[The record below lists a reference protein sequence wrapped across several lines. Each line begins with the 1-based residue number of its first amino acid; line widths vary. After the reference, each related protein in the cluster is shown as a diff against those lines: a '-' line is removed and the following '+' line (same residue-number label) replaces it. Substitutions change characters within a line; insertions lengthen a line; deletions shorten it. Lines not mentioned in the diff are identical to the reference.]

1 MKISKYLNEKNVNN
15 LINIVIIFLVC
26 FIPFREYISYYTMS
40 YIKFLPDIIIF
51 VTFVFLLLFRK
62 IKIRFSASDIILLL
76 FALLTF
82 ITTIGLNQRGILPF
96 LLELRS
102 MFLYYVLYYIL
113 RNVKIVINW
122 NLFSKVLSMVVII
135 VSIFS
140 IVEKIFNKDFLFP
153 SGWANSIIYKDN
165 YARVY
170 SVFNNPNTYATF
182 IVLSFFLLNYLEY
195 CKKVKCYKFIYILLL
210 INLWLSASRSSM
222 IIFAMYIFVYM
233 ILIIKNK
240 YKSKLFNLL
249 IITLLSSICILGIN
263 KMSNNYYFATVVDK
277 NPAEVIDIIIDDK
290 EQKPKDNYLK
300 PDSSKNNNK
309 PNTDILNEIEKRKNG
324 GLINRIMSM
333 FKGELYDLSAKNGR
347 IYKMKTGL
355 KIFMDYP
362 IIGSGLGTFGDS
374 ASLMINPI
382 DFYEKYDLE
391 ANFYADNQYLTIIVE
406 CGILGTAL
414 MAAFIISLIVKYRNN
429 ILKLT
434 VIFGIMLLCL
444 FYNTLEVQI
453 AMFMFYLFLCL
464 PEKEIINEK

>member
-26 FIPFREYISYYTMS
+26 FIPFREYISYYTIS

-51 VTFVFLLLFRK
+51 VTFVFLLLFKK
-62 IKIRFSASDIILLL
+62 IKIRFSASDIIILL
-76 FALLTF
+76 FALVTF
-82 ITTIGLNQRGILPF
+82 ITNICLNQRGILPF

-102 MFLYYVLYYIL
+102 LFLYYVLYYIL
-113 RNVKIVINW
+113 RNTKIEINW
-122 NLFSKVLSMVVII
+122 NLFSKVLSLVIFI

-153 SGWANSIIYKDN
+153 NAWASSIVYKDN
-165 YARVY
+165 FARVY

-195 CKKVKCYKFIYILLL
+195 YKDIKCYKFIYILLL
-210 INLWLSASRSSM
+210 INLWLSASRSAM
-222 IIFAMYIFVYM
+222 IIFAVYIFVYL

-240 YKSKLFNLL
+240 YKDKLLNLL
-249 IITLLSSICILGIN
+249 VIALISSICIFGIS

-277 NPAEVIDIIIDDK
+277 KPAGVIDVIIDANGHRHNNPLNPNSNKYNSDIIDD
-290 EQKPKDNYLK
+290 
-300 PDSSKNNNK
+300 
-309 PNTDILNEIEKRKNG
+309 IAKRESG
-324 GLINRIMSM
+324 GLINRILSL
-333 FKGELYDLSAKNGR
+333 FKGNIYDLSTKDGR
-347 IYKMKTGL
+347 IYKIMVGIKVF
-355 KIFMDYP
+355 KDYP
-362 IIGSGLGTFGDS
+362 VIGSGFGTFGDS

-391 ANFYADNQYLTIIVE
+391 DKFYSDNQYLTIIVE
-406 CGILGTAL
+406 CGILGTVL
-414 MAAFIISLIVKYRNN
+414 MAAFVISLIIKYRKN

-434 VIFGIMLLCL
+434 VVFCVMILCL

-464 PEKEIINEK
+464 PEKENVNEK

>member
-26 FIPFREYISYYTMS
+26 FIPFREYISYYTIS

-51 VTFVFLLLFRK
+51 VTFVFLLLFKK
-62 IKIRFSASDIILLL
+62 IKIRFSASDIIILL
-76 FALLTF
+76 FALVTF
-82 ITTIGLNQRGILPF
+82 ITNICLNQRGILPF

-102 MFLYYVLYYIL
+102 LFLYYVLYYIL
-113 RNVKIVINW
+113 RNTKIEINW
-122 NLFSKVLSMVVII
+122 NLFSKVLSLVIFI

-153 SGWANSIIYKDN
+153 NAWASSIVYKDN
-165 YARVY
+165 FARVY

-195 CKKVKCYKFIYILLL
+195 YKDVKCYKFIYVLLL

-222 IIFAMYIFVYM
+222 IILAMYILVYL
-233 ILIIKNK
+233 ILLIKNRN
-240 YKSKLFNLL
+240 KSKLLGLL
-249 IITLLSSICILGIN
+249 IIVLISSICIFGIS

-277 NPAEVIDIIIDDK
+277 KPAGVIDVIIDANGHRHNNPLNPNSNKYNSDIIDD
-290 EQKPKDNYLK
+290 
-300 PDSSKNNNK
+300 
-309 PNTDILNEIEKRKNG
+309 IAKRESG
-324 GLINRIMSM
+324 GLINRILSL
-333 FKGELYDLSAKNGR
+333 FKGNIYDLSTKDGR
-347 IYKMKTGL
+347 IYKIMVGIKVF
-355 KIFMDYP
+355 KDYP
-362 IIGSGLGTFGDS
+362 VIGSGFGTFGDS
-374 ASLMINPI
+374 ASLIINPI

-391 ANFYADNQYLTIIVE
+391 DNFYSDNQYLTIIVE
-406 CGILGTAL
+406 CGILGTVL
-414 MAAFIISLIVKYRNN
+414 MAAFVISLIIKYRKN

-434 VIFGIMLLCL
+434 VVFCIMILCL

-464 PEKEIINEK
+464 PEKENVNEK

>member
-26 FIPFREYISYYTMS
+26 FIPFREYISYYTIS

-51 VTFVFLLLFRK
+51 VTFVFLLLFKK
-62 IKIRFSASDIILLL
+62 IKIRFSASDIIILL
-76 FALLTF
+76 FALVTF
-82 ITTIGLNQRGILPF
+82 ITNICLNQRGILPF

-102 MFLYYVLYYIL
+102 LFLYYVLYYIL
-113 RNVKIVINW
+113 RNTKIEINW
-122 NLFSKVLSMVVII
+122 NLFSKVLSLVIFI

-153 SGWANSIIYKDN
+153 NAWASSIVYKDN
-165 YARVY
+165 FARVY

-195 CKKVKCYKFIYILLL
+195 YKDVKCYKFIYVLLL

-222 IIFAMYIFVYM
+222 IILAMHILVYL
-233 ILIIKNK
+233 ILLIKNRN
-240 YKSKLFNLL
+240 KSKLLGLL
-249 IITLLSSICILGIN
+249 IIVLISSICIFGIS

-277 NPAEVIDIIIDDK
+277 KPAGVIDVIINANGHRHNNPLNPNSNKYNSDIIDD
-290 EQKPKDNYLK
+290 
-300 PDSSKNNNK
+300 
-309 PNTDILNEIEKRKNG
+309 IAKRESG
-324 GLINRIMSM
+324 GLINRILSL
-333 FKGELYDLSAKNGR
+333 FKGNIYDLSTKDGR
-347 IYKMKTGL
+347 IYKIMVGIKVF
-355 KIFMDYP
+355 KDYP
-362 IIGSGLGTFGDS
+362 VIGSGFGTFGDS
-374 ASLMINPI
+374 ASLIINPI

-391 ANFYADNQYLTIIVE
+391 DNFYSDNQYLTIIVE
-406 CGILGTAL
+406 CGILGTVL
-414 MAAFIISLIVKYRNN
+414 MAAFVISLIIKYRKN

-434 VIFGIMLLCL
+434 VVFCIMILCL

-464 PEKEIINEK
+464 PEKENVNEK

>member
-26 FIPFREYISYYTMS
+26 FIPFREYISYYTIS

-51 VTFVFLLLFRK
+51 VTFVFLLLFKK
-62 IKIRFSASDIILLL
+62 IKIRFSASDIIILL
-76 FALLTF
+76 FALVTF
-82 ITTIGLNQRGILPF
+82 ITNICLNQRGILPF

-102 MFLYYVLYYIL
+102 LFLYYVLYYIL
-113 RNVKIVINW
+113 RNTKIEINW
-122 NLFSKVLSMVVII
+122 NLFSKVLSLVIFI

-153 SGWANSIIYKDN
+153 NAWASSIVYKDN
-165 YARVY
+165 FARVY

-195 CKKVKCYKFIYILLL
+195 YKDIKCYKFIYILLL
-210 INLWLSASRSSM
+210 INLWLSASRSAM
-222 IIFAMYIFVYM
+222 IIFAVYIFVYL

-240 YKSKLFNLL
+240 YKDKLLNLL
-249 IITLLSSICILGIN
+249 VIALISSICIFGIS

-277 NPAEVIDIIIDDK
+277 KPAGVIDVIIDANGHRHNNPLNPNSNKYNSDIIDD
-290 EQKPKDNYLK
+290 
-300 PDSSKNNNK
+300 
-309 PNTDILNEIEKRKNG
+309 IAKRESG
-324 GLINRIMSM
+324 GLINGILSL
-333 FKGELYDLSAKNGR
+333 FKGNIYDLSTKDGR
-347 IYKMKTGL
+347 IYKIMVGIKVF
-355 KIFMDYP
+355 KDYP
-362 IIGSGLGTFGDS
+362 VIGSGFGTFGDS

-391 ANFYADNQYLTIIVE
+391 DNFYSDNQYLTIIVE
-406 CGILGTAL
+406 CGILGTVL
-414 MAAFIISLIVKYRNN
+414 MAAFVISLIIKYRKN

-434 VIFGIMLLCL
+434 VVFCVMILCL

-464 PEKEIINEK
+464 PEKENVNEK

>member
-26 FIPFREYISYYTMS
+26 FIPFREYISYYTIS

-51 VTFVFLLLFRK
+51 VTFVFLLLFKK
-62 IKIRFSASDIILLL
+62 IKIRFSASDIIILL
-76 FALLTF
+76 FALVTF
-82 ITTIGLNQRGILPF
+82 ITNICLNQRGILPF

-102 MFLYYVLYYIL
+102 LFLYYVLYYIL
-113 RNVKIVINW
+113 RNTKIEINW
-122 NLFSKVLSMVVII
+122 NLFSKVLSLVIFI

-153 SGWANSIIYKDN
+153 NAWASSIVYKDN
-165 YARVY
+165 FARVY

-195 CKKVKCYKFIYILLL
+195 YKDVKCYKFIYVLLL

-222 IIFAMYIFVYM
+222 IILAMYILVYL
-233 ILIIKNK
+233 ILLIKNRN
-240 YKSKLFNLL
+240 KSKLLGLL
-249 IITLLSSICILGIN
+249 IIVLISSICIFGIS

-277 NPAEVIDIIIDDK
+277 KPAGVIDVIIDANGHRHNNPLNPNSNKYNSDIIDD
-290 EQKPKDNYLK
+290 
-300 PDSSKNNNK
+300 
-309 PNTDILNEIEKRKNG
+309 IAKRESG
-324 GLINRIMSM
+324 GLINRILSL
-333 FKGELYDLSAKNGR
+333 FKGNIYDLSTKDGR
-347 IYKMKTGL
+347 IYKIMVGIKVF
-355 KIFMDYP
+355 KDYP
-362 IIGSGLGTFGDS
+362 VIGSGFGTFGDS

-391 ANFYADNQYLTIIVE
+391 DNFYSDNQYLTIIVE
-406 CGILGTAL
+406 CGILGTVL
-414 MAAFIISLIVKYRNN
+414 MAAFVISLIIKYRKN

-434 VIFGIMLLCL
+434 VVFCIMILCL

-464 PEKEIINEK
+464 PEKENVNEK

>member
-26 FIPFREYISYYTMS
+26 FIPFREYISYYTIS

-51 VTFVFLLLFRK
+51 VTFVFLLLFKK
-62 IKIRFSASDIILLL
+62 IKIRFSASDIIILL
-76 FALLTF
+76 FALVTF
-82 ITTIGLNQRGILPF
+82 ITNICLNQRGILPF

-102 MFLYYVLYYIL
+102 LFLYYVLYYIL
-113 RNVKIVINW
+113 RNTKIEINW
-122 NLFSKVLSMVVII
+122 NLFSKVLSLVIFI

-153 SGWANSIIYKDN
+153 NAWASSIVYKDN
-165 YARVY
+165 FARVY

-195 CKKVKCYKFIYILLL
+195 YKDVKCYKFIYVLLL

-222 IIFAMYIFVYM
+222 IILAMYILVYL
-233 ILIIKNK
+233 ILLIKNRN
-240 YKSKLFNLL
+240 KSKLLGLL
-249 IITLLSSICILGIN
+249 IIVLISSICIFGIS

-277 NPAEVIDIIIDDK
+277 KPAGVIDVIINANGHRHNNPLNPNSNKYNSDIIDD
-290 EQKPKDNYLK
+290 
-300 PDSSKNNNK
+300 
-309 PNTDILNEIEKRKNG
+309 IAKRESG
-324 GLINRIMSM
+324 GLINRILSL
-333 FKGELYDLSAKNGR
+333 FKGNIYDLSTKDGR
-347 IYKMKTGL
+347 IYKIMVGIKVF
-355 KIFMDYP
+355 KDYP
-362 IIGSGLGTFGDS
+362 VIGSGFGTFGDS
-374 ASLMINPI
+374 ASLIINPI

-391 ANFYADNQYLTIIVE
+391 DNFYSDNQYLTIIVE
-406 CGILGTAL
+406 CGILGTVL
-414 MAAFIISLIVKYRNN
+414 MAAFVISLIIKYRKN

-434 VIFGIMLLCL
+434 VVFCIMILCL

-464 PEKEIINEK
+464 PEKENVNEK

>member
-26 FIPFREYISYYTMS
+26 FIPFREYISYYTIS

-51 VTFVFLLLFRK
+51 VTFVFLLLFKK
-62 IKIRFSASDIILLL
+62 IKIRFSASDIIILL
-76 FALLTF
+76 FALVTF
-82 ITTIGLNQRGILPF
+82 ITNICLNQRGILPF

-102 MFLYYVLYYIL
+102 LFLYYVLYYIL
-113 RNVKIVINW
+113 RNTKIEINW
-122 NLFSKVLSMVVII
+122 NLFSKVLSLVIFI

-153 SGWANSIIYKDN
+153 NAWASSIVYKDN
-165 YARVY
+165 FARVY

-195 CKKVKCYKFIYILLL
+195 YKDIKCYKFIYILLL
-210 INLWLSASRSSM
+210 INLWLSASRSAM
-222 IIFAMYIFVYM
+222 IIFAVYIFVYS

-240 YKSKLFNLL
+240 YKDKLLNLL
-249 IITLLSSICILGIN
+249 VIALISSICIFGIS

-277 NPAEVIDIIIDDK
+277 KPAGVIDVIIDANGHRHNNPLNPNSNKYNSDIIDD
-290 EQKPKDNYLK
+290 
-300 PDSSKNNNK
+300 
-309 PNTDILNEIEKRKNG
+309 IAKRESG
-324 GLINRIMSM
+324 GLINRILSL
-333 FKGELYDLSAKNGR
+333 FKGNIYDLSTKDGR
-347 IYKMKTGL
+347 IYKIMVGIKVF
-355 KIFMDYP
+355 KDYP
-362 IIGSGLGTFGDS
+362 VIGSGFGTFGDS

-391 ANFYADNQYLTIIVE
+391 DNFYSDNQYLTIIVE
-406 CGILGTAL
+406 CGILGTVL
-414 MAAFIISLIVKYRNN
+414 MAAFVISLIIKYRKN

-434 VIFGIMLLCL
+434 VVFCVMILCL

-464 PEKEIINEK
+464 PEKENVNEK

>member
-26 FIPFREYISYYTMS
+26 FIPFREYISYYTIS

-51 VTFVFLLLFRK
+51 VTFVFLLLFKK
-62 IKIRFSASDIILLL
+62 IKIRFSASDIIILL
-76 FALLTF
+76 FALVTF
-82 ITTIGLNQRGILPF
+82 ITNICLNQRGILPF

-102 MFLYYVLYYIL
+102 LFLYYVLYYIL
-113 RNVKIVINW
+113 RNTKIEINW
-122 NLFSKVLSMVVII
+122 NLFSKVLSLVIFI

-153 SGWANSIIYKDN
+153 NAWASSIVYKDN
-165 YARVY
+165 FARVY

-195 CKKVKCYKFIYILLL
+195 YKDVKCYKFIYVLLL

-222 IIFAMYIFVYM
+222 IILAMYILVYL
-233 ILIIKNK
+233 ILLIKNRN
-240 YKSKLFNLL
+240 KSKLLGLL
-249 IITLLSSICILGIN
+249 IIVLISSICIFGIS

-277 NPAEVIDIIIDDK
+277 KPAGVIDVIIDANGHRHNNPLNPNSNKYNSDIIDD
-290 EQKPKDNYLK
+290 
-300 PDSSKNNNK
+300 
-309 PNTDILNEIEKRKNG
+309 IAKRESG
-324 GLINRIMSM
+324 GLINRILSL
-333 FKGELYDLSAKNGR
+333 FKGNIYDLSTKDGR
-347 IYKMKTGL
+347 IYKIMVGIKVF
-355 KIFMDYP
+355 KDYP
-362 IIGSGLGTFGDS
+362 VIGSGFGTFGDS
-374 ASLMINPI
+374 ASLIINPI

-391 ANFYADNQYLTIIVE
+391 DNFYSDSQYLTIIVE
-406 CGILGTAL
+406 CGILGTVL
-414 MAAFIISLIVKYRNN
+414 MAAFVISLIIKYRKN

-434 VIFGIMLLCL
+434 VVFCIMILCL

-464 PEKEIINEK
+464 PEKENVNEK

>member
-15 LINIVIIFLVC
+15 LINIVIIFLIC
-26 FIPFREYISYYTMS
+26 FIPFREYISYYTIS

-51 VTFVFLLLFRK
+51 VTFVFLLLFKK
-62 IKIRFSASDIILLL
+62 IKIRFSASDIIILL
-76 FALLTF
+76 FALVTF
-82 ITTIGLNQRGILPF
+82 ITNICLNQRGILPF

-102 MFLYYVLYYIL
+102 LFLYYVLYYIL
-113 RNVKIVINW
+113 RNTKIEINW
-122 NLFSKVLSMVVII
+122 NLFSKVLSLVIFI

-153 SGWANSIIYKDN
+153 NAWASSIVYKDN
-165 YARVY
+165 FARVY

-195 CKKVKCYKFIYILLL
+195 YKDIKCYKFIYILLL
-210 INLWLSASRSSM
+210 INLWLSASRSAM
-222 IIFAMYIFVYM
+222 IIFAVYIFVYL

-240 YKSKLFNLL
+240 YKDKLLNLL
-249 IITLLSSICILGIN
+249 VIALISSICIFGIS

-277 NPAEVIDIIIDDK
+277 KPAGVIDVIIDANGHRHNNPLNPNSNKYNSDIIDD
-290 EQKPKDNYLK
+290 
-300 PDSSKNNNK
+300 
-309 PNTDILNEIEKRKNG
+309 IAKRESG
-324 GLINRIMSM
+324 GLINRILSL
-333 FKGELYDLSAKNGR
+333 FKGNIYDLSTKDGR
-347 IYKMKTGL
+347 IYKIMVGIKVF
-355 KIFMDYP
+355 KDYP
-362 IIGSGLGTFGDS
+362 VIGSGFGTFGDS

-391 ANFYADNQYLTIIVE
+391 DNFYSDNQYLTIIVE
-406 CGILGTAL
+406 CGILGTVL
-414 MAAFIISLIVKYRNN
+414 MAAFVISLIIKYRKN

-434 VIFGIMLLCL
+434 VVFCVMILCL

-464 PEKEIINEK
+464 PEKENVNEK

>member
-26 FIPFREYISYYTMS
+26 FIPFREYISYYTIS

-62 IKIRFSASDIILLL
+62 IKIRFSTSDIIILL
-76 FALLTF
+76 FVLVTF
-82 ITTIGLNQRGILPF
+82 ITNICLNQRGILPF

-113 RNVKIVINW
+113 KNTKIEIKW
-122 NLFSKVLSMVVII
+122 NLFSKVLSLVIFI

-153 SGWANSIIYKDN
+153 NAWASSIVYKDN
-165 YARVY
+165 FARVY

-195 CKKVKCYKFIYILLL
+195 YKDVKCYKFIYVLLL

-222 IIFAMYIFVYM
+222 IILAMYILVYL
-233 ILIIKNK
+233 ILLIKNRN
-240 YKSKLFNLL
+240 KSKLLGLL
-249 IITLLSSICILGIN
+249 IIVLISSICIFGIS

-277 NPAEVIDIIIDDK
+277 KPAGVIDVIIDANGHRHNNPLNPNSNKYNSDIIDD
-290 EQKPKDNYLK
+290 
-300 PDSSKNNNK
+300 
-309 PNTDILNEIEKRKNG
+309 IAKRESG
-324 GLINRIMSM
+324 GLINRILSL
-333 FKGELYDLSAKNGR
+333 FKGNIYDLSTKDGR
-347 IYKMKTGL
+347 IYKIMVGIKVF
-355 KIFMDYP
+355 KDYP
-362 IIGSGLGTFGDS
+362 VIGSGFGTFGDS

-391 ANFYADNQYLTIIVE
+391 DNFYSDNQYLTIIVE
-406 CGILGTAL
+406 CGILGTVL
-414 MAAFIISLIVKYRNN
+414 MAAFVISLIIKYRKN

-434 VIFGIMLLCL
+434 VVFCIMILCL

-464 PEKEIINEK
+464 PEKENVNEK

>member
-26 FIPFREYISYYTMS
+26 FIPFREYISYYTIS

-51 VTFVFLLLFRK
+51 VTFVFLLLFKK
-62 IKIRFSASDIILLL
+62 IKIRFSASDIIILL
-76 FALLTF
+76 FALVTF
-82 ITTIGLNQRGILPF
+82 ITNICLNQRGILPF

-102 MFLYYVLYYIL
+102 LFLYYVLYYIL
-113 RNVKIVINW
+113 RNTKIEINW
-122 NLFSKVLSMVVII
+122 NLFSKVLSLVIFI

-153 SGWANSIIYKDN
+153 NAWASSIVYKDN
-165 YARVY
+165 FARVY

-195 CKKVKCYKFIYILLL
+195 YKDIKCYKFIYILLL
-210 INLWLSASRSSM
+210 INLWLSASRSAM
-222 IIFAMYIFVYM
+222 IIFAVYIFVYL

-240 YKSKLFNLL
+240 YKDKLLNLL
-249 IITLLSSICILGIN
+249 VIALISSICIFGIS

-277 NPAEVIDIIIDDK
+277 KPAGVIDVIIDANGHRHNNPLNPNSNKYNSDIIDD
-290 EQKPKDNYLK
+290 
-300 PDSSKNNNK
+300 
-309 PNTDILNEIEKRKNG
+309 IAKRESG
-324 GLINRIMSM
+324 GLINRILSL
-333 FKGELYDLSAKNGR
+333 FKGNIYDLSTKDGR
-347 IYKMKTGL
+347 IYKIMVGIKVF
-355 KIFMDYP
+355 KDYP
-362 IIGSGLGTFGDS
+362 VIGSGFGTFGDS
-374 ASLMINPI
+374 VSLMINPI

-391 ANFYADNQYLTIIVE
+391 DNFYSDNQYLTIIVE
-406 CGILGTAL
+406 CGILGTVL
-414 MAAFIISLIVKYRNN
+414 MAAFVISLIIKYRKN

-434 VIFGIMLLCL
+434 VVFCVMILCL

-464 PEKEIINEK
+464 PEKENVNEK

>member
-26 FIPFREYISYYTMS
+26 FIPFREYISYYTIS

-51 VTFVFLLLFRK
+51 VTFVFLLLFKK
-62 IKIRFSASDIILLL
+62 IKIRFSASDIIILL
-76 FALLTF
+76 FALVTF
-82 ITTIGLNQRGILPF
+82 ITNICLNQRGILPF

-102 MFLYYVLYYIL
+102 LFLYYVLYYIL
-113 RNVKIVINW
+113 RNTKIEINW
-122 NLFSKVLSMVVII
+122 NLFSKVLSLVIFI

-153 SGWANSIIYKDN
+153 NAWASSIVYKDN
-165 YARVY
+165 FARVY

-195 CKKVKCYKFIYILLL
+195 YKDVKCYKFIYVVLL

-222 IIFAMYIFVYM
+222 IILAMYILVYL
-233 ILIIKNK
+233 ILLIKNRN
-240 YKSKLFNLL
+240 KSKLLGLL
-249 IITLLSSICILGIN
+249 IIVLISSICIFGIS

-277 NPAEVIDIIIDDK
+277 KPAGVIDVIIDANGHRHNNPLNPNSNKYNSDIIDD
-290 EQKPKDNYLK
+290 
-300 PDSSKNNNK
+300 
-309 PNTDILNEIEKRKNG
+309 IAKRESG
-324 GLINRIMSM
+324 GLINRILSL
-333 FKGELYDLSAKNGR
+333 FKGNIYDLSTKDGR
-347 IYKMKTGL
+347 IYKIMVGIKVF
-355 KIFMDYP
+355 KDYP
-362 IIGSGLGTFGDS
+362 VIGSGFGTFGDS
-374 ASLMINPI
+374 ASLIINPI

-391 ANFYADNQYLTIIVE
+391 DNFYSDNQYLTIIVE
-406 CGILGTAL
+406 CGILGTVL
-414 MAAFIISLIVKYRNN
+414 MAAFVISLIIKYRKN

-434 VIFGIMLLCL
+434 VVFCIMILCL

-464 PEKEIINEK
+464 PEKENVNEK

>member
-26 FIPFREYISYYTMS
+26 FIPFREYISYYTIS

-51 VTFVFLLLFRK
+51 VTFVFLLLFKK
-62 IKIRFSASDIILLL
+62 IKIRFSASDIIILL
-76 FALLTF
+76 FALVTF
-82 ITTIGLNQRGILPF
+82 ITNICLNQRGILPF

-102 MFLYYVLYYIL
+102 LFLYYVLYYIL
-113 RNVKIVINW
+113 RNTKIEINW
-122 NLFSKVLSMVVII
+122 NLFSKVLSLVIFI

-153 SGWANSIIYKDN
+153 NAWASSIVYKDN
-165 YARVY
+165 FARVY

-195 CKKVKCYKFIYILLL
+195 YKDIKCYKFIYILLL
-210 INLWLSASRSSM
+210 INLWLSASRSAM
-222 IIFAMYIFVYM
+222 IIFAVYIFVYL

-240 YKSKLFNLL
+240 YKDKLLNLL
-249 IITLLSSICILGIN
+249 VIALISSICIFGIS

-277 NPAEVIDIIIDDK
+277 KTAGVIDVIIDANGHRHNNPLNPNSNKYNSDIIDD
-290 EQKPKDNYLK
+290 
-300 PDSSKNNNK
+300 
-309 PNTDILNEIEKRKNG
+309 IAKRESG
-324 GLINRIMSM
+324 GLINRILSL
-333 FKGELYDLSAKNGR
+333 FKGNIYDLSTKDGR
-347 IYKMKTGL
+347 IYKIMVGIKVF
-355 KIFMDYP
+355 KDYP
-362 IIGSGLGTFGDS
+362 VIGSGFGTFGDS

-382 DFYEKYDLE
+382 DFYETYDLE
-391 ANFYADNQYLTIIVE
+391 DNFYSDNQYLTIIVE
-406 CGILGTAL
+406 CGILGTVL
-414 MAAFIISLIVKYRNN
+414 MVAFVISLIIKYRKN

-434 VIFGIMLLCL
+434 VIFCIMILCL

>member
-26 FIPFREYISYYTMS
+26 FIPFREYISYYTIS

-51 VTFVFLLLFRK
+51 VTFVFLLLFKK
-62 IKIRFSASDIILLL
+62 IKIRFSASDIIILL
-76 FALLTF
+76 FALVTF
-82 ITTIGLNQRGILPF
+82 ITNICLNQRGILPF

-102 MFLYYVLYYIL
+102 LFLYYVLYYIL
-113 RNVKIVINW
+113 RNTKIEINW
-122 NLFSKVLSMVVII
+122 NLFSKVLSLVIFI

-153 SGWANSIIYKDN
+153 NAWASSIVYKDN
-165 YARVY
+165 FARVY

-195 CKKVKCYKFIYILLL
+195 YKDIKCYKFIYILLL
-210 INLWLSASRSSM
+210 INLWLSASRSAM
-222 IIFAMYIFVYM
+222 IIFAVYIFVYL

-240 YKSKLFNLL
+240 YKDKLLNLL
-249 IITLLSSICILGIN
+249 VIALISSICIFGIS

-277 NPAEVIDIIIDDK
+277 KPAGVIDVIIDANGHRHNNPLNPNSNKYNSDIIDD
-290 EQKPKDNYLK
+290 
-300 PDSSKNNNK
+300 
-309 PNTDILNEIEKRKNG
+309 IAKRESG
-324 GLINRIMSM
+324 GLINRILSL
-333 FKGELYDLSAKNGR
+333 FKGNIYDLSTKDGR
-347 IYKMKTGL
+347 IYKIMVGIKVF
-355 KIFMDYP
+355 KDYP
-362 IIGSGLGTFGDS
+362 VIGSGFGTFGDS

-391 ANFYADNQYLTIIVE
+391 DNFYSDNQYLTIIVE
-406 CGILGTAL
+406 CGILGTVL
-414 MAAFIISLIVKYRNN
+414 MAAFVISLIIKYRKN

-434 VIFGIMLLCL
+434 VVFCVMILCL

-464 PEKEIINEK
+464 PEKENVNEK

>member
-26 FIPFREYISYYTMS
+26 FIPFREYISYYTIS

-51 VTFVFLLLFRK
+51 VTFVFLLLFKK
-62 IKIRFSASDIILLL
+62 IKIRFSASDIIILL
-76 FALLTF
+76 FALVTF
-82 ITTIGLNQRGILPF
+82 ITNICLNQRGILPF

-102 MFLYYVLYYIL
+102 LFLYYVLYYIL
-113 RNVKIVINW
+113 RNTKIEINW
-122 NLFSKVLSMVVII
+122 NLFSKVLSLVIFI

-153 SGWANSIIYKDN
+153 NAWASSIVYKDN
-165 YARVY
+165 FARVY

-195 CKKVKCYKFIYILLL
+195 YKDIKCYKFIYILLL
-210 INLWLSASRSSM
+210 INLWLSASRSAM
-222 IIFAMYIFVYM
+222 IIFAVYIFVYL

-240 YKSKLFNLL
+240 YKDKLLNLL
-249 IITLLSSICILGIN
+249 VIALISSICIFGIS

-277 NPAEVIDIIIDDK
+277 KPAGVIDVIIDANGHRHNNQLNPNSNKYNSDIIDD
-290 EQKPKDNYLK
+290 
-300 PDSSKNNNK
+300 
-309 PNTDILNEIEKRKNG
+309 IAKRESG
-324 GLINRIMSM
+324 GLINRILSL
-333 FKGELYDLSAKNGR
+333 FKGNIYDLSTKDGR
-347 IYKMKTGL
+347 IYKIMVGIKVF
-355 KIFMDYP
+355 KDYP
-362 IIGSGLGTFGDS
+362 VIGSGFGTFGDS

-391 ANFYADNQYLTIIVE
+391 DNFYSDNQYLTIIVE
-406 CGILGTAL
+406 CGILGTVL
-414 MAAFIISLIVKYRNN
+414 MAAFVISLIIKYRKN

-434 VIFGIMLLCL
+434 VVFCVMILCL

-464 PEKEIINEK
+464 PEKENVNEK

>member
-26 FIPFREYISYYTMS
+26 FIPFREYISYYTIS

-51 VTFVFLLLFRK
+51 VTFVFLLLFKK
-62 IKIRFSASDIILLL
+62 IKIRFSASDIIILL
-76 FALLTF
+76 FTLVTF
-82 ITTIGLNQRGILPF
+82 ITNICLNQRGILPF

-102 MFLYYVLYYIL
+102 LFLYYVLYYIL
-113 RNVKIVINW
+113 RNTKIEINW
-122 NLFSKVLSMVVII
+122 NLFSKVLSLVIFI

-153 SGWANSIIYKDN
+153 NAWASSIVYKDN
-165 YARVY
+165 FARVY

-195 CKKVKCYKFIYILLL
+195 YKDVKCYKFIYVLLL

-222 IIFAMYIFVYM
+222 IILAMYILVYL
-233 ILIIKNK
+233 ILLIKNRN
-240 YKSKLFNLL
+240 KSKLLGLL
-249 IITLLSSICILGIN
+249 IIVLISSICIFGIS

-277 NPAEVIDIIIDDK
+277 KPAGVIDVIIDANGHRHNNPLNPNSNKYNSDIIDD
-290 EQKPKDNYLK
+290 
-300 PDSSKNNNK
+300 
-309 PNTDILNEIEKRKNG
+309 IAKRESG
-324 GLINRIMSM
+324 GLINRILSL
-333 FKGELYDLSAKNGR
+333 FKGNIYDLSTKDGR
-347 IYKMKTGL
+347 IYKIMVGIKVF
-355 KIFMDYP
+355 KDYP
-362 IIGSGLGTFGDS
+362 VIGSGFGTFGDS

-391 ANFYADNQYLTIIVE
+391 DNFYSDNQYLTIIVE
-406 CGILGTAL
+406 CGILGTVL
-414 MAAFIISLIVKYRNN
+414 MAAFVISLIIKYRKN

-434 VIFGIMLLCL
+434 VVFCIMILCL

-464 PEKEIINEK
+464 PEKENVNEK

>member
-26 FIPFREYISYYTMS
+26 FIPFREYISYYTIS

-51 VTFVFLLLFRK
+51 VTFVFLLLFKK
-62 IKIRFSASDIILLL
+62 IKIRFSASDIIILL
-76 FALLTF
+76 FALVTF
-82 ITTIGLNQRGILPF
+82 ITNICLNQRGILPF

-102 MFLYYVLYYIL
+102 LFLYYVLYYIL
-113 RNVKIVINW
+113 RNTKIEINW
-122 NLFSKVLSMVVII
+122 NLFSKVLSLVIFI

-153 SGWANSIIYKDN
+153 NAWASSIVYKDN
-165 YARVY
+165 FARVY

-195 CKKVKCYKFIYILLL
+195 YKDIKCYKFIYILLL
-210 INLWLSASRSSM
+210 INLWLSASRSAM
-222 IIFAMYIFVYM
+222 IIFAVYIFVYL

-240 YKSKLFNLL
+240 YKDKLLNLL
-249 IITLLSSICILGIN
+249 VIALISSICIFGIS

-277 NPAEVIDIIIDDK
+277 KPAGVIDVIIDANGHRHNNPLNPNSNKYNSDIIDD
-290 EQKPKDNYLK
+290 
-300 PDSSKNNNK
+300 
-309 PNTDILNEIEKRKNG
+309 IAKRESG
-324 GLINRIMSM
+324 GLINRILSL
-333 FKGELYDLSAKNGR
+333 FKGNIYDLSTKDGR
-347 IYKMKTGL
+347 IYKIMVGIKVF
-355 KIFMDYP
+355 KDYP
-362 IIGSGLGTFGDS
+362 VIGSGFGTFGDS

-391 ANFYADNQYLTIIVE
+391 DNFYSDNQYLTIIVE
-406 CGILGTAL
+406 CGILGTVL
-414 MAAFIISLIVKYRNN
+414 MATFVISLIIKYRKN

-434 VIFGIMLLCL
+434 VVFCVMILCL

-464 PEKEIINEK
+464 PEKENVNEK

>member
-26 FIPFREYISYYTMS
+26 FIPFREYISYYTIS

-51 VTFVFLLLFRK
+51 VTFVFLLLFKK
-62 IKIRFSASDIILLL
+62 IKIRFSASDIIILL
-76 FALLTF
+76 FALVTF
-82 ITTIGLNQRGILPF
+82 ITNICLNQRGILPF

-102 MFLYYVLYYIL
+102 LFLYYVLYYIL
-113 RNVKIVINW
+113 RNTKIEINW
-122 NLFSKVLSMVVII
+122 NLFSKVLSLVIFI

-153 SGWANSIIYKDN
+153 NAWASSIVYKDN
-165 YARVY
+165 FARVY

-195 CKKVKCYKFIYILLL
+195 YKDIKCYKFIYILLL
-210 INLWLSASRSSM
+210 INLWLSASRSAM
-222 IIFAMYIFVYM
+222 IIFAVYIFVYL

-240 YKSKLFNLL
+240 YKDKLLNLL
-249 IITLLSSICILGIN
+249 VIALISSICIFGIS

-277 NPAEVIDIIIDDK
+277 KPAGVIDVIIDANGHRHNNPLNPNSNKYNSDIIDD
-290 EQKPKDNYLK
+290 
-300 PDSSKNNNK
+300 
-309 PNTDILNEIEKRKNG
+309 IAKRENG
-324 GLINRIMSM
+324 GLINRILSL
-333 FKGELYDLSAKNGR
+333 FKGNIYDLSTKDGR
-347 IYKMKTGL
+347 IYKIMVGIKVF
-355 KIFMDYP
+355 KDYP
-362 IIGSGLGTFGDS
+362 VIGSGFGTFGDS

-391 ANFYADNQYLTIIVE
+391 DNFYSDNQYLTIIVE
-406 CGILGTAL
+406 CGILGTVL
-414 MAAFIISLIVKYRNN
+414 MAAFVISLIIKYRKN

-434 VIFGIMLLCL
+434 VVFCVMILCL

-464 PEKEIINEK
+464 PEKENVNEK

>member
-26 FIPFREYISYYTMS
+26 FIPFREYISYYTIS

-51 VTFVFLLLFRK
+51 VTFVFLLLFKK
-62 IKIRFSASDIILLL
+62 IKIRFSASDIIILL
-76 FALLTF
+76 FALVTF
-82 ITTIGLNQRGILPF
+82 ITNICLNQRGILPF

-102 MFLYYVLYYIL
+102 LFLYYVLYYIL
-113 RNVKIVINW
+113 RNTKIEINW
-122 NLFSKVLSMVVII
+122 NLFSKVLSLVIFI

-153 SGWANSIIYKDN
+153 NAWASSIVYKDN
-165 YARVY
+165 FARVY

-195 CKKVKCYKFIYILLL
+195 YKDIKCYKFIYILLL
-210 INLWLSASRSSM
+210 INLWLSASRSAM
-222 IIFAMYIFVYM
+222 IIFAVYIFVYL

-240 YKSKLFNLL
+240 YKDKLLNLL
-249 IITLLSSICILGIN
+249 VIALISSICIFGIS

-277 NPAEVIDIIIDDK
+277 KPAGVIDVIIDANGHRHNNPLNPNSNKYNSDIIDD
-290 EQKPKDNYLK
+290 
-300 PDSSKNNNK
+300 
-309 PNTDILNEIEKRKNG
+309 IAKRESG
-324 GLINRIMSM
+324 GLINRILSL
-333 FKGELYDLSAKNGR
+333 FKGNIYDLSTKDGR
-347 IYKMKTGL
+347 IYKIMVGIKVF
-355 KIFMDYP
+355 KDYP
-362 IIGSGLGTFGDS
+362 VIGSGFGTFGDS

-391 ANFYADNQYLTIIVE
+391 DNFYSDNQYLTIIVE
-406 CGILGTAL
+406 CGILGTVL
-414 MAAFIISLIVKYRNN
+414 MAAFVISLIIKYRKN

-434 VIFGIMLLCL
+434 VVFCIMILCL

-464 PEKEIINEK
+464 PEKENVNEK

>member
-26 FIPFREYISYYTMS
+26 FIPFREYISYYTIS

-51 VTFVFLLLFRK
+51 VTFVFLLLFKK
-62 IKIRFSASDIILLL
+62 IKIRFSASDIIILL
-76 FALLTF
+76 FALVTF
-82 ITTIGLNQRGILPF
+82 ITNICLNQRGILPF

-102 MFLYYVLYYIL
+102 LFLYYVLYYIL
-113 RNVKIVINW
+113 RNTKIEINW
-122 NLFSKVLSMVVII
+122 NLFSKVLSLVIFI

-153 SGWANSIIYKDN
+153 NAWASSIVYKDN
-165 YARVY
+165 FARVY

-195 CKKVKCYKFIYILLL
+195 YKDVKCYKFIYVLLL

-222 IIFAMYIFVYM
+222 IILAMYILVYL
-233 ILIIKNK
+233 ILLIKNRN
-240 YKSKLFNLL
+240 KSKLLGLL
-249 IITLLSSICILGIN
+249 IIVLISSICIFGIS

-277 NPAEVIDIIIDDK
+277 KPAGVIDVIIDANGHRHNNPLNPNSNKYNSDIIDD
-290 EQKPKDNYLK
+290 
-300 PDSSKNNNK
+300 
-309 PNTDILNEIEKRKNG
+309 IAKRESG
-324 GLINRIMSM
+324 GLINRILSL
-333 FKGELYDLSAKNGR
+333 FKGNIYDLSTKDGR
-347 IYKMKTGL
+347 IYKIMVGIKVF
-355 KIFMDYP
+355 KDYP
-362 IIGSGLGTFGDS
+362 VIGSGFGTFGDS

-391 ANFYADNQYLTIIVE
+391 DNFYSDNQYLTIIVE
-406 CGILGTAL
+406 CGILGTVL
-414 MAAFIISLIVKYRNN
+414 MAAFVISLIIKYRKN

-434 VIFGIMLLCL
+434 VVFCIMILCL

-464 PEKEIINEK
+464 PEEEIINEK

>member
-26 FIPFREYISYYTMS
+26 FIPFREYISYYTIS

-51 VTFVFLLLFRK
+51 VTFVFLLLFKK
-62 IKIRFSASDIILLL
+62 IKIRFSASDIIILL
-76 FALLTF
+76 FALVTF
-82 ITTIGLNQRGILPF
+82 ITNICLNQRGILPF

-102 MFLYYVLYYIL
+102 LFLYYVLYYIL
-113 RNVKIVINW
+113 RNTKIEINW
-122 NLFSKVLSMVVII
+122 NLFSKVLSLVIFI

-153 SGWANSIIYKDN
+153 NAWASSIVYKDN
-165 YARVY
+165 FARVY

-195 CKKVKCYKFIYILLL
+195 YKDIKCYKFIYILLL
-210 INLWLSASRSSM
+210 INLWLSASRSAM
-222 IIFAMYIFVYM
+222 IIFAVYIFVYL

-240 YKSKLFNLL
+240 YKNKLLNLL
-249 IITLLSSICILGIN
+249 VIALISSICIFGIS

-277 NPAEVIDIIIDDK
+277 KPAGVIDVIIDANGHRHNNPLNPNSNKYNSDIIDD
-290 EQKPKDNYLK
+290 
-300 PDSSKNNNK
+300 
-309 PNTDILNEIEKRKNG
+309 IAKRESG
-324 GLINRIMSM
+324 GLINRILSL
-333 FKGELYDLSAKNGR
+333 FKGNIYDLSTKDGR
-347 IYKMKTGL
+347 IYKIMVGIKVF
-355 KIFMDYP
+355 KDYP
-362 IIGSGLGTFGDS
+362 VIGSGFGTFGDS

-391 ANFYADNQYLTIIVE
+391 DNFYSDNQYLTIIVE
-406 CGILGTAL
+406 CGILGTVL
-414 MAAFIISLIVKYRNN
+414 MAAFVISLIIKYRKN

-434 VIFGIMLLCL
+434 VVFCVMILCL

-464 PEKEIINEK
+464 PEKENVNEK